1 MESLL
6 GNAANI
12 IPIAGTFQAMNDDDD
27 RRVLALPRLPV
38 AMCEQAG
45 FRIDLKQPGFGWW
58 DIEAPRHKS
67 RDDGHGVAVCQKR
80 VGFKGRNEEFHTK
93 TVFHEEG
100 AHKAESTHH
109 MRSVRQSV

>member
-27 RRVLALPRLPV
+27 RRVLALPQLPV

-45 FRIDLKQPGFGWW
+45 FRIDLKQPGFGWR

-67 RDDGHGVAVCQKR
+67 RDDSHGVAVCQKR
-80 VGFKGRNEEFHTK
+80 MRIEGRDVEIHML

-100 AHKAESTHH
+100 AHKTKSVQQ
-109 MRSVRQSV
+109 MRSVR